1 MSNYSISIIVSLFF
15 VNVVVADTSTENE
28 IESIEVIGKKPLFLL
43 KKDFIKAEDNFYD
56 AYNAL
61 VKDREM
67 QMDCKMQSIHDFT
80 RVKKRICV
88 PNFFETIKSD
98 EMDKAV
104 DRVGGRTSISNI
116 MNAVPDNASARRRVG
131 ERNKDMANLMSEL
144 IKKNKSLAE
153 KYLAYLSAKNKY
165 ETAKKTED

>member
-1 MSNYSISIIVSLFF
+1 MSNYSILIIVSLFF
-15 VNVVVADTSTENE
+15 VNVVVADTSTE
-28 IESIEVIGKKPLFLL
+28 IESIEVIGKKPLSLL
-43 KKDFIKAEDNFYD
+43 KKDFIKAEDNFYN

-88 PNFFETIKSD
+88 PNFFETIRSD

-104 DRVGGRTSISNI
+104 DRIGGRTSISNI

-131 ERNKDMANLMSEL
+131 EKNKDMANLMSEL

-153 KYLAYLSAKNKY
+153 KYLAYLNAKNKY
-165 ETAKKTED
+165 ETEKSTED

>member
-1 MSNYSISIIVSLFF
+1 MSNYSILIIVSLFF
-15 VNVVVADTSTENE
+15 VNVVVADTSTE
-28 IESIEVIGKKPLFLL
+28 IESIEVIGKKPLSLL

-67 QMDCKMQSIHDFT
+67 QMNCKMQSIHDFT

-88 PNFFETIKSD
+88 PNFFETIRSD

-104 DRVGGRTSISNI
+104 DRIGGRTSISNI

-131 ERNKDMANLMSEL
+131 EKNKDMANLMSEL

-153 KYLAYLSAKNKY
+153 KYLAYLNAKNKY
-165 ETAKKTED
+165 ETEKSTED

>member
-1 MSNYSISIIVSLFF
+1 MFF
-15 VNVVVADTSTENE
+15 VNVVVADTSTE
-28 IESIEVIGKKPLFLL
+28 IESIEVTGKKPLSLL
-43 KKDFIKAEDNFYD
+43 KKDFIKAEDNFYN

-104 DRVGGRTSISNI
+104 DRIGGRTSISNI

-131 ERNKDMANLMSEL
+131 EKNKDMANLMSEL

-153 KYLAYLSAKNKY
+153 KYLTYLSAKNKY
-165 ETAKKTED
+165 ETAKKN